1 MKLTENF
8 SLDEFIKSRFYG
20 ENQEC
25 VNEIFEDNREQ
36 LLPNI
41 QELANNLQ
49 VIRDYCGSP
58 ISINI
63 AFRPVW
69 WEIRQGRSGNSQ
81 HCLGKAADIV
91 IQGYTP
97 TETYVL
103 IEKLIGEGLIKD
115 GGLGKYNTF
124 THIDVR
130 GKHARW

>member
-1 MKLTENF
+1 MKLTKNF

-20 ENQEC
+20 ESQEC
-25 VNEIFEDNREQ
+25 INEIFEDNKEQ

-49 VIRDYCGSP
+49 VIRDYCGVP

-69 WEIRQGRSGNSQ
+69 WELKQGRSGNSQ

-97 TETYVL
+97 KDTYLL
-103 IEKLIGEGLIKD
+103 IEQLIGKGVVKD
-115 GGLGKYNTF
+115 GGLGKYETF
-124 THIDVR
+124 THIDIR